1 MTSISGQRLDRVTF
15 LVSEQSLYHDDN
27 LLLIHLLEFF
37 CECSVVN
44 EKTNK
49 QPETQAMNL
58 FFNEFRAAS
67 SKPSIIN

>member
-49 QPETQAMNL
+49 QPETQAMTYSLMNSERPL
-58 FFNEFRAAS
+58 QNQA
-67 SKPSIIN
+67 